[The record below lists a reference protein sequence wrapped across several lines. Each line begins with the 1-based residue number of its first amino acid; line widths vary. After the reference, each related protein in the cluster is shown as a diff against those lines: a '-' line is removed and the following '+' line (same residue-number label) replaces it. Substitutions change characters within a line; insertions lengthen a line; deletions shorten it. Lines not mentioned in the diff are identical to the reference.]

1 VLINDWEEAICAV
14 RGLQRRVQN
23 QEDHELWLVGSLAE
37 INEHMAGT

>member
-1 VLINDWEEAICAV
+1 MIGKKQYVLF
-14 RGLQRRVQN
+14 QN

>member
-1 VLINDWEEAICAV
+1 MIGKKQYVLCVACNAAF
-14 RGLQRRVQN
+14 QN